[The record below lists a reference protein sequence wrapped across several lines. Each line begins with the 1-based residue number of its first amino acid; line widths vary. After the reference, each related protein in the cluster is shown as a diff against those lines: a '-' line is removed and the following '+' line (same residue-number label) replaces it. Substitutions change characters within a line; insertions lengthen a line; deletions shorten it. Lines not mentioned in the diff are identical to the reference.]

1 MVAPIDV
8 TFLGTGSAQPSSTR
22 NHQSMAFRADGEI
35 WLFDAGEATQH
46 QLQKSNLKMSRIT
59 KVFITHMHGDHC
71 FGLPPLLC
79 SISENMNTNRT
90 NDDMIEVYGPRPLR
104 QWLRVALRSTY
115 SHLGRHYRVHE
126 LVMEGE
132 QADENQDDLHPDEE
146 LGMNIHIKDNAFDLP
161 IVFDANVQNE
171 QKWTVRA
178 APIQHSIPSLGYVIQ
193 EPSQPGKLD
202 HATILPKIK
211 RNTQALLEKGY
222 KNPMAILGELQR
234 TEAQVV
240 LPDGDVLESPK
251 RRPGRQ
257 IVILGDT
264 CDASSMLQLC
274 HQPHLLIHE
283 ATNALT
289 QLDRNNNNNNGDS
302 DSITKEEEEM
312 VMLKEVEERAISH
325 GHSTPQMAAGLAQKM
340 GAQKLI
346 LTHFSARYK
355 GDDDT
360 NDESKAIMEEI
371 RLHAL
376 SVLGQER
383 DKDVFCAR
391 DLWTYDIKY

>member
-1 MVAPIDV
+1 MVAPIDI
-8 TFLGTGSAQPSSTR
+8 TFLGTGSAQPSHTR

-46 QLQKSNLKMSRIT
+46 QLQKSNLKMGRIT

-79 SISENMNTNRT
+79 TMTENLNPNRAHEGVV
-90 NDDMIEVYGPRPLR
+90 DVYGPRPLR

-115 SHLGRHYRVHE
+115 SRLGRHYRVHE
-126 LVMEGE
+126 LIMEGE
-132 QADENQDDLHPDEE
+132 VADENQEDRHPDEE
-146 LGMNIHIKDNAFDLP
+146 PGTNIHVKDNTFDLP
-161 IVFDANVQNE
+161 IDDKE
-171 QKWTVRA
+171 GWTVRA

-202 HATILPKIK
+202 HATIVPKIQ
-211 RNTQALLEKGY
+211 RNAQALLEKGY
-222 KNPMAILGELQR
+222 KSPMAVLGKLQR
-234 TEAQVV
+234 TQVDIT
-240 LPDGDVLESPK
+240 LPDGEVLTPPA

-264 CDASSMLQLC
+264 CDASSMLPLC
-274 HQPHLLIHE
+274 NSPHLLVHE

-289 QLDRNNNNNNGDS
+289 QLDRIPTS
-302 DSITKEEEEM
+302 SSQPEIT
-312 VMLKEVEERAISH
+312 LKDVEDRARSH
-325 GHSTPQMAAGLAQKM
+325 GHSTPQMAADLAKRM

-346 LTHFSARYK
+346 MTHFSARYK
-355 GDDDT
+355 GDDS
-360 NDESKAIMEEI
+360 DEESVAIMEEI
-371 RLHAL
+371 RQHAL
-376 SVLGQER
+376 DVLGKER

-391 DLWTYDIKY
+391 DLWFYEIKY